1 MDFNL
6 DRLRAFIV
14 VARTGNLSAAAK
26 ELRTTQPNLGR
37 QMTALEKEVRL
48 TLFVRHSRGLHL
60 TKQGQDFLELCND
73 IVGQLA
79 QRTDIIREKGFEPE
93 GILKVSTGTGS
104 YEDIIK
110 CIYSFSQRFP
120 KISFQFSSS
129 VNVLQ
134 LQIGDSDVAF
144 SPILFNDPDL
154 VQTHIYDM
162 VLRIYATPKYLKMN
176 SIPNTLDDL
185 KSHRLIVFEDERHG
199 YLNLNLEGQ
208 DIMNFDD
215 HPFIKVNS
223 GPAMR
228 LALLNHLGI
237 GSYPYDQELVDK
249 NFLVDVFPEM
259 TDHKIPYYCSYH
271 RRLENS
277 PKIGVFLEILKEAV
291 LPRTRPDK
299 G

>member
-1 MDFNL
+1 VDFNL

-26 ELRTTQPNLGR
+26 ELKTTQPNLGR

-79 QRTDIIREKGFEPE
+79 QRTDIIREKELEPE
-93 GILKVSTGTGS
+93 GLLKVSTGTGS

-120 KISFQFSSS
+120 KLSFQFSSS
-129 VNVLQ
+129 INVLQ

-154 VQTHIYDM
+154 IHTHIYDM
-162 VLRIYATPKYLKMN
+162 VLRIYATPQYLRTNPK
-176 SIPNTLDDL
+176 PNTLNDL
-185 KSHRLIVFEDERHG
+185 KSHRLIVFNDEKQEH
-199 YLNLNLEGQ
+199 LNLHISGQ
-208 DIMNFDD
+208 DIANHDGS
-215 HPFIKVNS
+215 FIKVNS
-223 GPAMR
+223 GPSMR

-237 GSYPYDQELVDK
+237 GSYPYDKELVDK
-249 NFLVDVFPEM
+249 NILVDIFPEM
-259 TDHKIPYYCSYH
+259 PDHKIPYYCVYH

-277 PKIGVFLEILKEAV
+277 PKVKIFLEILKEAV
-291 LPRTRPDK
+291 LPRIRPST
-299 G
+299 